1 MKKIYTVIYK
11 VSRAGIMRN
20 MIITAKNKTE
30 LRAELKDNGAIVIAI
45 LTDKEIDS
53 IKNDKYAE
61 HKKHYA
67 EYVQQVL

>member
-1 MKKIYTVIYK
+1 MKKIYTAIYK
-11 VSRAGIMRN
+11 VSRVGNMRN
-20 MIITAKNKTE
+20 MRITAQNKTE
-30 LRAELKDNGAIVIAI
+30 LRAELKGNGATVIAI

-53 IKNDKYAE
+53 IKNDKYTE